1 MDGEFKVLTKYL
13 KPDLLIIDDMGMK
26 HLPKGSGEYVFE
38 IVMRRHETRST
49 MMTSNEL
56 RVFALRSRRKNL
68 VGLNRVGSTWGFY
81 GDERGRWHASMARC
95 G

>member
-1 MDGEFKVLTKYL
+1 MENGNEVAANVT
-13 KPDLLIIDDMGMK
+13 G
-26 HLPKGSGEYVFE
+26 HPKTGHRWAGQ
-38 IVMRRHETRST
+38 
-49 MMTSNEL
+49 NEL